1 MLSGKSVVLGVSGSI
16 AAYKIA
22 DLASMLVK
30 QHADVHVVMTENATH
45 FIHPITFETLT
56 HNPCL
61 TDTFDRSCPQ
71 EVTHIALAA
80 RADVCLLAPAS
91 ANILGKLANGIADD
105 MLSTTCLAM
114 KCPVLVSPAMN
125 VNMYEHPAVQ
135 HNLQT
140 LRSRGVEV
148 IEPDSGYLACGA
160 VGKGKLPGVQVLLDH
175 ILRAAAKK
183 KDLSGKRVLITA
195 GPTRESIDPVRF
207 ISNHSTGKMGYAVA
221 KMAALRGAAVTLV
234 SGPVS
239 LAPPPF
245 VEVVGVTSAQEMFEA
260 VERRYEEMDIIIKT
274 AAVADYTPVQTQH
287 EKMKKK
293 DGEGISIP
301 LRRTV
306 DILQWLG
313 AHKREGQL
321 LCGFSMETQDVLE
334 NSRLKLHRKNADLI
348 AANSI
353 RDAGSGFGTD
363 TNHLILITRDG
374 TVDLPLLSKEEAAD
388 RLLDELLGLRG

>member
-221 KMAALRGAAVTLV
+221 KMAALRAPCDEAEVSSAAKYW
-234 SGPVS
+234 
-239 LAPPPF
+239 PF
-245 VEVVGVTSAQEMFEA
+245 PTYG
-260 VERRYEEMDIIIKT
+260 
-274 AAVADYTPVQTQH
+274 
-287 EKMKKK
+287 
-293 DGEGISIP
+293 
-301 LRRTV
+301 
-306 DILQWLG
+306 
-313 AHKREGQL
+313 
-321 LCGFSMETQDVLE
+321 
-334 NSRLKLHRKNADLI
+334 
-348 AANSI
+348 
-353 RDAGSGFGTD
+353 
-363 TNHLILITRDG
+363 
-374 TVDLPLLSKEEAAD
+374 
-388 RLLDELLGLRG
+388 ELLFSVK